1 MVAVFYRFL
10 FALLTLIPSIIPF
23 LTFTMN
29 LPNLINNGWLNIQI
43 PVHVLWVVELVV
55 KDFGFVQLLNNT
67 FHLKLIINIC
77 ISHICGFLNV
87 HVWDYF
93 FFALGW
99 GLRCLTIYPLPLQIT
114 QIILS
119 QLLHIFIFIFDS
131 KKQIYSNQ
139 RIPWIG
145 KF

>member
-1 MVAVFYRFL
+1 MVTVFYRFL

-29 LPNLINNGWLNIQI
+29 LPNLINNGRLNIQI

-67 FHLKLIINIC
+67 FHLKLIIDIF
-77 ISHICGFLNV
+77 ISHIGGFLNV

-93 FFALGW
+93 FFALG
-99 GLRCLTIYPLPLQIT
+99 
-114 QIILS
+114 
-119 QLLHIFIFIFDS
+119 
-131 KKQIYSNQ
+131 
-139 RIPWIG
+139 
-145 KF
+145 